1 MKRYIV
7 NVIACYL
14 CIFPLSLCAD
24 LINENL
30 LVSVPENFKV
40 DFEKKEKNMTMMEMV
55 LLDQSVQN
63 WTQMV
68 TVQVFFNLAISLED
82 FQKRLNKLWT
92 ASCSESESI
101 PIGEGTEN
109 GYSFMIW
116 LQACPLNK
124 TTNKPELTW
133 FKTIR
138 GNDSLYVVQKAFK
151 YSPKDEE
158 VVSLMRYLKAV
169 KVCDSRL
176 PERACPKSN

>member
-7 NVIACYL
+7 NVFFCCL
-14 CIFPLSLCAD
+14 CAFPLALSAELN
-24 LINENL
+24 NENL
-30 LVSVPENFKV
+30 LVSMPENFKV
-40 DFEKKEKNMTMMEMV
+40 DFEKKEKHMTMMEMV
-55 LLDQSVQN
+55 PVDQSVQN

-68 TVQVFFNLAISLED
+68 TVQVFFNLKISLED
-82 FQKRLNKLWT
+82 FQSQLKKLWAT
-92 ASCSESESI
+92 SCSESESI
-101 PIGEGTEN
+101 PIREGTEN

-158 VVSLMRYLKAV
+158 IVSLMHYLKAV
-169 KVCDSRL
+169 KVCDTRI
-176 PERACPKSN
+176 PERACPKSK